1 VNKEQMEHMLKK
13 LRWLNFELIK
23 AQEAG
28 YKAEEDKLDVHS
40 SGVFFT
46 LETLGHGDFLETFL
60 ECECGHNFS
69 LTGNETEDEL
79 MKHYEEMNG
88 YYDLLKVEESA

>member
-1 VNKEQMEHMLKK
+1 MNKRQAEHMLKK

-28 YKAEEDKLDVHS
+28 DKTEEEKLDTHA

-69 LTGNETEDEL
+69 LTGKETEEEL
-79 MKHYEEMNG
+79 QEHYAEMDS
-88 YYDLLKVEESA
+88 YYDLLKMEESA